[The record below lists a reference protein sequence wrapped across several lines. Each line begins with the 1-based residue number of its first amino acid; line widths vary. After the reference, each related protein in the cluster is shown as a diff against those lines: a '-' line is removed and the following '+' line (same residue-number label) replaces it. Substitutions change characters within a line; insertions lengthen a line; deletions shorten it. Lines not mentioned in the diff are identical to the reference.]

1 MTTKKNES
9 ETLKRVLLMLNRRYM
24 QVCCED
30 IDDPQKQTAEQ
41 IHAYTIAM
49 EVISN
54 IEEEIQHYLITG
66 EDKEC
71 PIRFDEEGN
80 MFI

>member
-9 ETLKRVLLMLNRRYM
+9 ETLKRVLLMLHRRYK

-30 IDDPQKQTAEQ
+30 ALEHTAIQ

-49 EVISN
+49 QVISN
-54 IEEEIQHYLITG
+54 IEEEIAHYLFTG
-66 EDKEC
+66 ENKEL
-71 PIRFDEEGN
+71 PIRFDEEGY
-80 MFI
+80 MIY

>member
-1 MTTKKNES
+1 MTTQKNEID
-9 ETLKRVLLMLNRRYM
+9 TLKRVLLMLHRRYK

-30 IDDPQKQTAEQ
+30 AMEQTAKQ

-49 EVISN
+49 QVISN
-54 IEEEIQHYLITG
+54 IQDEIANYIITG

-71 PIRFDEEGN
+71 PIKFDDDGY
-80 MFI
+80 MIY

>member
-1 MTTKKNES
+1 MTTQKNEID
-9 ETLKRVLLMLNRRYM
+9 TLKRVLLMLHRRYQ
-24 QVCCED
+24 QVASED
-30 IDDPQKQTAEQ
+30 AMEQTAKQ

-54 IEEEIQHYLITG
+54 IEDEIANFIITG

-71 PIRFDEEGN
+71 PIKFDDEGY
-80 MFI
+80 MIY